1 LLSHVVQRRS
11 FTNISLFLLQAQLKL
26 KEKELRLAK
35 EIMKETI
42 LKAKVDRKGEVLKKA
57 NERIIKLKRKGTKKT
72 TAADSNA
79 DDEVDESEDE
89 EADEAEDEKE
99 DHYKIYGKTDL
110 DDDIVKIIRHHG
122 TNLFVDWADKLE
134 HPDPKT
140 SLPLLWADYPHTV
153 SMYRRQKKCVG
164 KHMWWRN
171 PIQDLVE
178 ELTNILGHKGD
189 IKKNLK
195 KCIFEVLG
203 DNGCRMED
211 VAYSNLVAD
220 DKRQGTSLLKA
231 YLQKQY

>member
-1 LLSHVVQRRS
+1 
-11 FTNISLFLLQAQLKL
+11 
-26 KEKELRLAK
+26 
-35 EIMKETI
+35 MKETI
-42 LKAKVDRKGEVLKKA
+42 LKAKKDRKGEVLKNA
-57 NERIIKLKRKGTKKT
+57 NARIGKLKSKRSKKT
-72 TAADSNA
+72 TAAEPSNA
-79 DDEVDESEDE
+79 DSDTDDEVDESEDE
-89 EADEAEDEKE
+89 EADEAEDDKE
-99 DHYKIYGKTDL
+99 NHYKIYPKTDL
-110 DDDIVKIIRHHG
+110 DDDILNIIRHHG

-195 KCIFEVLG
+195 KCTFEVLG

-211 VAYSNLVAD
+211 AAYSNLVAD
-220 DKRQGTSLLKA
+220 DKRQGTSLLKT
-231 YLQKQY
+231 YLEYQR